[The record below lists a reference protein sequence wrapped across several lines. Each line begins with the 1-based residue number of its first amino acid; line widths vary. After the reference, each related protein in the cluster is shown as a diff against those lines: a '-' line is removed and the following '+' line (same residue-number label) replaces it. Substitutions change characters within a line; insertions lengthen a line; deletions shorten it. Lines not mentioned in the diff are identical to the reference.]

1 MATNVTTNENDVI
14 SEAQL
19 TVVKTFTILT
29 TVLGSTGNL
38 LTILAILKG
47 KFHKNPCYL
56 FVLNLNVCNLIHC
69 FIFHPVIAIQ
79 AFHEIWSSA
88 SAHCIAFSFGL
99 FVNLGTELW
108 GYVCI
113 TLNRYFCVVH
123 HGIYSSIYGQSKY
136 LVIHIVFSWLFYPVV
151 FLLPVL
157 DLWGHYRYAPQKLL
171 CHPFVGQ
178 NCDGFCLFVFI
189 IALLTTLP
197 VILYCYLAIIYT
209 YIRSRRKVGHKLSR
223 QTSTSN
229 STISSV
235 HINLTTNTTKAD
247 KERQKRRSELRMA
260 FTILCVI
267 LVFGI
272 CRLPF
277 MILYLYDPSMTKTK
291 PIVHTLLIYLGS
303 CSNWI
308 NPIVY
313 SLTNDQ
319 IRTTL
324 KQTLLVYKKTVVLNI
339 GRKSTRNSSN
349 IFQMK

>member
-1 MATNVTTNENDVI
+1 MATNVTANDHDVI

-19 TVVKTFTILT
+19 TVMKTFTILT
-29 TVLGSTGNL
+29 SVLGSIGNA
-38 LTILAILKG
+38 LTIFAILKG
-47 KFHKNPCYL
+47 NFHKNPCYL

-69 FIFHPVIAIQ
+69 LIFHPIIAIH
-79 AFHEIWSSA
+79 AFHEIWNSA
-88 SAHCIAFSFGL
+88 SAQCIAFSFGL

-123 HGIYSSIYGQSKY
+123 HGIYSGIYKNSKY
-136 LVIHIVFSWLFYPVV
+136 LGIQLAFSWLFYPVV

-178 NCDGFCLFVFI
+178 NCDGFCLFIFL
-189 IALLTTLP
+189 IALLTTAP
-197 VILYCYLAIIYT
+197 VILYCYLVIIYT
-209 YIRSRRKVGHKLSR
+209 YFRSRRKVGQRLSR
-223 QTSTSN
+223 ETSASN
-229 STISSV
+229 STISSL
-235 HINLTTNTTKAD
+235 HINLTQSIVKSD
-247 KERQKRRSELRMA
+247 KERQKNRSELRMA

-267 LVFGI
+267 LVFGMF
-272 CRLPF
+272 RLPF

-291 PIVHTLLIYLGS
+291 PFVHTMLIYLGS

-313 SLTNDQ
+313 SMTNDR
-319 IRTTL
+319 IRTAL
-324 KQTLLVYKKTVVLNI
+324 KKSLLIYKNNVVLNI
-339 GRKSTRNSSN
+339 GRASTRKSLN